1 MSVHKENFQEVKAGK
16 WTDNYN
22 AQRRKAA
29 NLACGAKEGSWRRLS
44 KVIPELSPGAEGS

>member
-1 MSVHKENFQEVKAGK
+1 MSVFKETILEVKAGK

-29 NLACGAKEGSWRRLS
+29 NLACGAKEGSWRRLP
-44 KVIPELSPGAEGS
+44 KVIAELSPGVEGG